1 MLTHCPECAHE
12 VSTNAVACPNCGRPI
27 VAPPL
32 AERKVV
38 VAQPREEGFPPWAIP
53 VIAISGIALLFL
65 AYFLFRTPDDSANL
79 NVNVNAAG
87 RRTATEPVRDS
98 RTTTVPS
105 TDTQVTAPAQP
116 PVTTTV
122 PGTTTTVPGSSVP
135 VQPAAPDKGTVLI
148 NARVAP
154 ARGGAPSPVQRAR
167 FYLLDADIE
176 TILREARIEPIES
189 NSLTASLGLAIVYP
203 ERYGSFSQAAMRAIG
218 NHSKHSGITDGS
230 GKIDLKGV
238 SPGPFYLFGITK
250 VGRGFALWNSPVSII
265 AGENIMNLS
274 PQSVTEVPE
283 G

>member
-1 MLTHCPECAHE
+1 MSLVHCPECAHE
-12 VSTNAVACPNCGRPI
+12 ISTNAVACPNCGRPI
-27 VAPPL
+27 EAPPL
-32 AERKVV
+32 VERNVV
-38 VAQPREEGFPPWAIP
+38 VAPPREEGFPPWAIP
-53 VIAISGIALLFL
+53 LIAISGIALLFL
-65 AYFLFRTPDDSANL
+65 AYFLFRTPDDSANI

-87 RRTATEPVRDS
+87 RRTATEPA

-105 TDTQVTAPAQP
+105 TDTQVTSVPAAP

-135 VQPAAPDKGTVLI
+135 VQAPPPDKGTVMI

-154 ARGGAPSPVQRAR
+154 ARGGAPTAVNRAR
-167 FYLLDADIE
+167 FYLLEDDIE
-176 TILREARIEPIES
+176 TILSKARIEPIEG

-218 NHSKHSGITDGS
+218 NSSKHSGITDGS
-230 GKIDLKGV
+230 GKADLKGIT
-238 SPGPFYLFGITK
+238 PGQFYLFGITK

-265 AGENIMNLS
+265 AGENVMNLS
-274 PQSVTEVPE
+274 PQSVTEIPE

>member
-12 VSTNAVACPNCGRPI
+12 ISTNAVACPNCGRPI

-32 AERKVV
+32 VERAVV
-38 VAQPREEGFPPWAIP
+38 VTPRREEGFPPWAIP

-65 AYFLFRTPDDSANL
+65 AYFLFRTPDESANI

-87 RRTATEPVRDS
+87 RRTSTEPA

-105 TDTQVTAPAQP
+105 TDTQVTSVPAPP

-135 VQPAAPDKGTVLI
+135 VQAPPPDKGTVMI

-154 ARGGAPSPVQRAR
+154 ARGGAPTAVNRAR
-167 FYLLDADIE
+167 FYLLEDDIE
-176 TILREARIEPIES
+176 TILSKARIEPIEG

-218 NHSKHSGITDGS
+218 NSSKYSGVTDTS
-230 GKIDLKGV
+230 GKTGFKGV
-238 SPGPFYLFGITK
+238 TPGQFYLFGITK

-265 AGENIMNLS
+265 AGENVMNLS
-274 PQSVTEVPE
+274 PQSVTEIPE